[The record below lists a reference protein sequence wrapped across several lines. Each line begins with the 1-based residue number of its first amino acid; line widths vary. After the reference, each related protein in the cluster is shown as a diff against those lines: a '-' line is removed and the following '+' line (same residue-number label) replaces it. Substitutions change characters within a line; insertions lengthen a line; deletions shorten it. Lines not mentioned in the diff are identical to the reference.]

1 MTKKPPCAVV
11 EFNRPTF
18 TQENKMELEIIAIYC
33 WCELI
38 LNQLNVQLDKRAK
51 MNNAEILTSAI
62 VAARFFSGN
71 FQNACVFLQ
80 EHKYIP
86 KMLSKS
92 RFNRR
97 LHALGAELIGDMQK
111 IIGELFKSTNE
122 TQEYA
127 VDSFPVPVCE
137 NIRIFHS
144 KIYTKEEYRGYQASK
159 KRYFYGVKVHMIVT
173 SNGKPIEFILSTGS
187 CSDLKAFKRMDLD
200 LPEGSTIYAD
210 KAYTDYEEEDFLKES
225 GIDLKPQRKKNAK
238 RQHSGCMGYL
248 IDCKRK
254 MVETAFSGIARLF
267 PKHIHA
273 VTAQGFELKV
283 ALFACMP
290 SLMLVTEAVL
300 T

>member
-1 MTKKPPCAVV
+1 
-11 EFNRPTF
+11 
-18 TQENKMELEIIAIYC
+18 MEYEIIAIYC

-38 LNQLNVQLDKRAK
+38 LNQLNIQDDQRAE
-51 MNNAEILTSAI
+51 MSNSEILTTAI
-62 VAARFFSGN
+62 VAVRFFFGN
-71 FQNACVFLQ
+71 FESARKFLQ

-97 LHALGAELIGDMQK
+97 LHALGPELIGDVQK
-111 IIGELFKSTNE
+111 IIGEIFKSLNP

-144 KIYTKEEYRGYQASK
+144 KIYTEEEYRGYQASK
-159 KRYFYGVKVHMIVT
+159 KRYFYGLKVHMVVT
-173 SNGKPIEFILSTGS
+173 VDGRPVEFIFSPGS
-187 CSDLKAFKRMDLD
+187 CTDIKAFKRLSLD
-200 LPEGSTIYAD
+200 LPEGSTIYGD
-210 KAYTDYEEEDFLKES
+210 KAYTDYEEEDLLAES
-225 GIDLKPQRKKNAK
+225 GIDLKPQRKENSK
-238 RQHSGCMGYL
+238 RQHSGCMNYL

-273 VTAQGFELKV
+273 VTAIGFEIKV
-283 ALFACMP
+283 ALFACVP
-290 SLMLVTEAVL
+290 SFMHLTEAIL